1 MFKKISQFALIGA
14 LTMSLGGCFWGEKVE
29 VPPASVGMVLGK
41 NGYQGDIV
49 PPSRFRLAP
58 CFFNCDKLVVIEA
71 GDAGMKE
78 AMTVL
83 MPQDNLDLGI
93 DVRFTLALSEDRNQI
108 LGVFDRV
115 VPTPLQSGHFGTTL
129 TQIYNV
135 YGQSVVRNVVR
146 STLSEYSIAEIAANQ
161 SAVSERLRQE
171 VSESLKRTPLEIK
184 QFGLADIRFPSV
196 ITEAREAAQSR
207 KIDVERAEADAQV
220 KIREAQARLEVT
232 RAEREADLLAAQTIA
247 EQNQILA
254 EGVTPE
260 VLRYMELEV
269 LKQMAQNKNTIFFP
283 VDMMGTEAGLNA
295 LNIKMMDKG
304 NQ

>member
-1 MFKKISQFALIGA
+1 MFKRVVNLSLATA
-14 LTMSLGGCFWGEKVE
+14 LTMSLSGCFWGEKVE

-83 MPQDNLDLGI
+83 MPQDNLDLGV

-115 VPTPLQSGHFGTTL
+115 VPTRLDSGSFGTTL
-129 TQIYNV
+129 NQIYNV
-135 YGQSVVRNVVR
+135 YGQSVVRNTVR

-171 VSESLKRTPLEIK
+171 VSEGLKKTPLEIK
-184 QFGLADIRFPSV
+184 QLGLADIRFPAV
-196 ITEAREAAQSR
+196 ITQAREAAQSR
-207 KIDVERAEADAQV
+207 KIDIERAEADAQV
-220 KIREAQARLEVT
+220 KIREAQARLEVA
-232 RAEREADLLAAQTIA
+232 RAEREADLLEAQTVA
-247 EQNQILA
+247 EANKILA
-254 EGVTPE
+254 DGVTPE
-260 VLRYMELEV
+260 LLEYRKWQV
-269 LKQMAQNKNTIFFP
+269 IEQMAANKNSVFFP
-283 VDMMGTEAGLNA
+283 VEMSNSIGLENR
-295 LNIKMMDKG
+295 IFSEGK
-304 NQ
+304 

>member
-1 MFKKISQFALIGA
+1 MFNRIAKLAAAGALI
-14 LTMSLGGCFWGEKVE
+14 MSLPGCFWGEKVE

-49 PPSRFRLAP
+49 PPSRFRLSP

-83 MPQDNLDLGI
+83 MPQDNLDLGV

-108 LGVFDRV
+108 LEVFDRV
-115 VPTPLQSGHFGTTL
+115 VPTRLDSGNFGTNL
-129 TQIYNV
+129 NQVYNV

-146 STLSEYSIAEIAANQ
+146 STLSEYSIAEIASNQ
-161 SAVSERLRQE
+161 SAVSEQLRQE
-171 VSESLKRTPLEIK
+171 VSNALRKTPLEIK

-220 KIREAQARLEVT
+220 KIREAQARLEVA
-232 RAEREADLLAAQTIA
+232 RAEREADLLEAQTVA
-247 EQNQILA
+247 EANKILA
-254 EGVTPE
+254 DGVTPE
-260 VLRYMELEV
+260 LLEYRKWQV
-269 LKQMAQNKNTIFFP
+269 IEKMASNKNSVFFP
-283 VDMMGTEAGLNA
+283 LEMTNSVGLETRLFNEG
-295 LNIKMMDKG
+295 K
-304 NQ
+304 

>member
-1 MFKKISQFALIGA
+1 MKSFITKAAL
-14 LTMSLGGCFWGEKVE
+14 LTAMAFGVSGCVIGEKVE

-41 NGYQGDIV
+41 NGYQGDII
-49 PPSRFRLAP
+49 PPSRFRLP
-58 CFFNCDKLVVIEA
+58 VCFLNCDKLVVIEA
-71 GDAGMKE
+71 GDVGMKE

-83 MPQDNLDLGI
+83 MPEDNLDLGV
-93 DVRFTLALSEDRNQI
+93 DVRFTLALSEDQNQI
-108 LGVFDRV
+108 LSVFDRV
-115 VPTPLQSGHFGTTL
+115 VPTQLESGNFGTSL
-129 TQIYNV
+129 RQVYNV

-146 STLSEYSIAEIAANQ
+146 STLSEYTIAEIAANQ

-171 VSESLKRTPLEIK
+171 VSNALEKTPLEIK
-184 QFGLADIRFPSV
+184 QFGLANISFPAI

-247 EQNQILA
+247 EQNRILA

-260 VLRYMELEV
+260 VLRYMELET
-269 LKQMAQNKNTIFFP
+269 LKKMAENQNAVFFP
-283 VDMMGTEAGLNA
+283 VDMMDSLGLQNR
-295 LNIKMMDKG
+295 LFMEG
-304 NQ
+304 RQ

>member
-1 MFKKISQFALIGA
+1 MFRFVKLAVAGA
-14 LTMSLGGCFWGEKVE
+14 LVMSLSGCFWGEKVE

-58 CFFNCDKLVVIEA
+58 CLFNCDKLVVIEA

-83 MPQDNLDLGI
+83 MPQDNLDLGV

-108 LGVFDRV
+108 LEVFDRV
-115 VPTPLQSGHFGTTL
+115 VPTRLDSGNFGTNL
-129 TQIYNV
+129 SQVYGV

-146 STLSEYSIAEIAANQ
+146 STLSEYSIAEIASNQ
-161 SAVSERLRQE
+161 SAVSEKLRQE
-171 VSESLKRTPLEIK
+171 VSESLKKTPLEVK

-220 KIREAQARLEVT
+220 KIREAQARLEVA
-232 RAEREADLLAAQTIA
+232 RAEREADLLEAQTVA
-247 EQNQILA
+247 EANKILA
-254 EGVTPE
+254 DGVTPE
-260 VLRYMELEV
+260 LLEYRKWQV
-269 LKQMAQNKNTIFFP
+269 IEKMAQNRNTVFFP
-283 VDMMGTEAGLNA
+283 VEMSNSIGLETRLFNEGA
-295 LNIKMMDKG
+295 K
-304 NQ
+304 

>member
-1 MFKKISQFALIGA
+1 MLNRLAKLALAGA
-14 LTMSLGGCFWGEKVE
+14 MVMSLSGCFWGEKVE

-49 PPSRFRLAP
+49 PPSRFRLSP

-83 MPQDNLDLGI
+83 MPQDNLDLGV

-115 VPTPLQSGHFGTTL
+115 VPTRLESGNFGTTL
-129 TQIYNV
+129 QQVYGV

-146 STLSEYSIAEIAANQ
+146 STLSEYSIAEIAENQ
-161 SAVSERLRQE
+161 SSVSEKLKQE
-171 VSESLKRTPLEIK
+171 VSSALKRTPLEVK
-184 QFGLADIRFPSV
+184 QFGLADIRFPAI
-196 ITEAREAAQSR
+196 ITQAREAAQSR

-220 KIREAQARLEVT
+220 KIREAQARLEVA
-232 RAEREADLLAAQTIA
+232 RAEREADLLEAKTVA
-247 EQNQILA
+247 EANKILA
-254 EGVTPE
+254 DGVTPE
-260 VLRYMELEV
+260 LLEYRKWQV
-269 LKQMAQNKNTIFFP
+269 IEKMATNKNSVFFP
-283 VDMMGTEAGLNA
+283 LEMTNSVGLENR
-295 LNIKMMDKG
+295 IFSEGK
-304 NQ
+304 

>member
-1 MFKKISQFALIGA
+1 MFNRIAKLATAGALI
-14 LTMSLGGCFWGEKVE
+14 MSLSGCFWGEKVE

-49 PPSRFRLAP
+49 PPSRFRLSP

-83 MPQDNLDLGI
+83 MPQDNLDLGV

-115 VPTPLQSGHFGTTL
+115 VPTRLDSGNFGTNL
-129 TQIYNV
+129 NQVYNV

-146 STLSEYSIAEIAANQ
+146 STLSEYSIAEIASNQ
-161 SAVSERLRQE
+161 SAVSEQLRQE
-171 VSESLKRTPLEIK
+171 VSSALKKTPLEIK

-220 KIREAQARLEVT
+220 KIREAQARLEVA
-232 RAEREADLLAAQTIA
+232 RAEREADLLEAQTVA
-247 EQNQILA
+247 EANKILA
-254 EGVTPE
+254 DGVTPE
-260 VLRYMELEV
+260 LLEYRKWQV
-269 LKQMAQNKNTIFFP
+269 IEKMAANNNSVFFP
-283 VDMMGTEAGLNA
+283 VEMMNSVGLETR
-295 LNIKMMDKG
+295 LFSEGK
-304 NQ
+304 

>member
-1 MFKKISQFALIGA
+1 MFKRLGKLALAGA
-14 LTMSLGGCFWGEKVE
+14 LLMSLSGCFFGEKVE

-41 NGYQGDIV
+41 NGYQGDII

-58 CFFNCDKLVVIEA
+58 CVVNCDKLVVIEA

-83 MPQDNLDLGI
+83 MPKDNLDLGV

-115 VPTPLQSGHFGTTL
+115 VPTRLESGNFGTNL
-129 TQIYNV
+129 YQVYSV

-161 SAVSERLRQE
+161 GAVSEQLRRE
-171 VSESLKRTPLEIK
+171 VSAALDKTPLEIK

-220 KIREAQARLEVT
+220 RIREAQARLEVA
-232 RAEREADLLAAQTIA
+232 RAEREADLLEARTVA
-247 EQNQILA
+247 EANQILA
-254 EGVTPE
+254 DGVTPE
-260 VLRYMELEV
+260 LLEYRKWQV
-269 LKQMAQNKNTIFFP
+269 IEKMATNENTIFFP
-283 VDMMGTEAGLNA
+283 VEMMNSLGLETRVF
-295 LNIKMMDKG
+295 G
-304 NQ
+304 EGR